1 MASYASNTDVSQ
13 EKSVEEIK
21 RNLRRFGADSFSSFE
36 SSRHNMAGL
45 EFEMN
50 NRRVRFVITI
60 PDRKQFEKTDTGRDR
75 SDNQITLEWERSIKQ
90 KWRSLALI
98 VKAKLV
104 AVDEDVVEFDQEFA
118 MHFVTANGQ
127 TMYEQ
132 LKPRMEEYC
141 NSSEF
146 PALMPGK

>member
-1 MASYASNTDVSQ
+1 MANYASNTDVSQ
-13 EKSVEEIK
+13 ERSIEEIK
-21 RNLRRFGADSFSSFE
+21 NNLRRFGADSFSSYE

-50 NRRVRFVITI
+50 NRRVRFLITI
-60 PDRKQFEKTDTGRDR
+60 PNRDEFVKTETGRDR
-75 SDNQITLEWERSIKQ
+75 TTNQVNLEWEKAIRQ

-104 AVDEDVVEFDQEFA
+104 AVNENVVEFDQEFA

-132 LKPRMEEYC
+132 IKPKMEEYC